1 MPSSSQMPMDAPP
14 YKNVV
19 KKNKRYVAKK
29 CFIVFVLKAK
39 MTIIPAT
46 NGLMS
51 KFMRFGKIGE
61 ISAIPVPKM
70 AEIKICHF
78 FAFIFASVFVDI
90 KIKLSIIILSK
101 MTSSIQISIIHKKS
115 VNQNRQ
121 RSKVKRKQ

>member
-1 MPSSSQMPMDAPP
+1 MPSSSHIPMLAPP
-14 YKNVV
+14 YKNVI

-46 NGLMS
+46 KGLMS
-51 KFMRFGKIGE
+51 KFMRLGKMGE
-61 ISAIPVPKM
+61 RSAIAVPKT
-70 AEIKICHF
+70 AETRIRHF
-78 FAFIFASVFVDI
+78 FALSFASVFVDI

-115 VNQNRQ
+115 VSQNGYG
-121 RSKVKRKQ
+121 SKVKRKQ